1 MTGVSFCIGSDCP
14 LFTTVVSM
22 NRIRI
27 IIFALLLLFPA
38 SVSALSGKPAV
49 QGDKFD
55 KKRNDFIGFLL
66 EKQLPVFHFSGK
78 QFNEKLAQD
87 AFRLYLKQLDFQKRF
102 LLASDVE
109 TLRGY
114 VPRIPTDIDQGTLTL
129 PRIAADILQERIG
142 QAGKMVTDI
151 LAQPISQTNPETL
164 ETDPEKLAY
173 AQSMDELRDR
183 WRRIIRG
190 QVIGRFLDLEEE
202 QAKQKEQGKEK
213 VKKDAKALWQE
224 AIEKVSKQNKNFFH
238 RLGQDTLQDQYDRFY
253 NALAGAFDPHTN
265 YIPPAGKE
273 QFDITMSG
281 SLEGIGAV
289 LSEEDGFIKVKQI
302 MPGSASARQGRLQAG
317 DTILQVAQGAEEPVD
332 VTDMR
337 LNDVVRLVR
346 GPKGSEVRLTTKK
359 ADGSKEMIPIIRDV
373 VQIEETFVKSMVLDG
388 PDGKKIG
395 YILIPG
401 FYHDFKKENG
411 GGRDSGKDTRREVEK
426 LKAAGVEGIILDLR
440 NNGGGALLDAVAIV
454 GLFIDEGPVVQVRN
468 ERGNERVLRDDQ
480 GGIVYSGPLLVMVN
494 KFSASA
500 SEIVAAALQDY
511 GRAVIVGDGH
521 THGKGT
527 VQTVMDMDE
536 MRMFYQ
542 TQFDHLGA
550 LKVTIQKFYRIN
562 GNSTQFRGVEPDIF
576 LPSMVGYV
584 KSGEKYLDYA
594 LPWDTISPV
603 RHNQWQPPLPL
614 EQLRQRSEKRVA
626 QDKAFFAIKE
636 EAKNAEK
643 RSNETLITLTVD
655 DMRAQKEAARRSK
668 KKMGEYF
675 RQFRV
680 GEDGEDEPPPEKN
693 RDEWMKNV
701 REEPYVREAKQILA
715 DMITLED
722 KKTAA
727 AALGQNMPGRP
738 R

>member
-1 MTGVSFCIGSDCP
+1 
-14 LFTTVVSM
+14 
-22 NRIRI
+22 
-27 IIFALLLLFPA
+27 
-38 SVSALSGKPAV
+38 LSGKPAV

-55 KKRNDFIGFLL
+55 QKRNNFIGFLL

-78 QFNEKLAQD
+78 QFDKKLAQD

-102 LLASDVE
+102 LLESDVE
-109 TLRGY
+109 TLRAY

-129 PRIAADILQERIG
+129 PRIAADILQERID
-142 QAGKMVTDI
+142 QAGKMVADI
-151 LAQPISQTNPETL
+151 LAQPISQTDPETL

-173 AQSMDELRDR
+173 VKTMDELRDR
-183 WRRIIRG
+183 WRRIVRA

-202 QAKQKEQGKEK
+202 QAKDKGQVKGKEGKEQSKEK

-224 AIEKVSKQNKNFFH
+224 AIEKVGKQNKNFFH
-238 RLGQDTLQDQYDRFY
+238 RLSQDTLQDQYDRFY
-253 NALAGAFDPHTN
+253 NALASAFDPHTN

-289 LSEEDGFIKVKQI
+289 LSEEDGFIKVRQI

-395 YILIPG
+395 YILIPA
-401 FYHDFKKENG
+401 FYHDFKKENS

-440 NNGGGALLDAVAIV
+440 NNGGGALVDAVDIV
-454 GLFIDEGPVVQVRN
+454 GLFIDDGPVVQVKN
-468 ERGNERVLRDDQ
+468 ERGNERVLRDNQ
-480 GGIVYSGPLLVMVN
+480 PGIVYAGPLLVMVN

-511 GRAVIVGDGH
+511 GRAVIVGDAH

-562 GNSTQFRGVEPDIF
+562 GNSTQFKGVEPDIL

-603 RHNQWQPPLPL
+603 AHDKWQPPLPL
-614 EQLRQRSEKRVA
+614 DQLRQRSEKRIA
-626 QDKAFFAIKE
+626 KDNAFLAIKE

-643 RSNETLITLTVD
+643 RSNDTLITLTVD
-655 DMRAQKEAARRSK
+655 NMRAQKEAAERSK

-680 GEDGEDEPPPEKN
+680 SEDGEDEPPPEKN

-701 REEPYVREAKQILA
+701 REEPYVREAKYILT
-715 DMITLED
+715 DMVALED
-722 KKTAA
+722 KKATKAA
-727 AALGQNMPGRP
+727 PGKDVSGRLQ
-738 R
+738 